1 MNAPPRKRPKTAE
14 RSIPLTPGHVLDEID
29 GKGWT
34 TIHHLRERMGCW
46 TDHCNLLLTIVGKL
60 ERAKLVETRNRW
72 PSCWGFGFEV
82 RKVKGGEA

>member
-1 MNAPPRKRPKTAE
+1 
-14 RSIPLTPGHVLDEID
+14 
-29 GKGWT
+29 
-34 TIHHLRERMGCW
+34 MGGW

-82 RKVKGGEA
+82 RKVKGEAE